1 MRAPRPVQKRKAR
14 LPGTADAFAG
24 SKASKAATLPETFMG
39 IFRRKPE
46 LDQLRARKSLLE
58 KQLLVAERELAAAVE
73 ARGNRF

>member
-1 MRAPRPVQKRKAR
+1 
-14 LPGTADAFAG
+14 
-24 SKASKAATLPETFMG
+24 MG